1 MCPPGAEAGVSLE
14 PTRAGAYLCG
24 ALAGG
29 LTAAA
34 LVAVRDRDAR
44 GALASLGSAV
54 VCGAAAVALEE
65 WTRIQQAAQSQ

>member
-1 MCPPGAEAGVSLE
+1 VTLE

-34 LVAVRDRDAR
+34 LVAVRDRDVAGTLATLG
-44 GALASLGSAV
+44 GALAF
-54 VCGAAAVALEE
+54 GAAAVALEE